1 MKRSRLLRRLMTL
14 SVVSEVIYMFFI
26 TILLIFRPAFYDDAL
41 IKFFKI
47 EISEVPANNPDMTLA
62 AVLLGGVII
71 YFILWFLLKLMMDKD
86 MDPQIIGLLSFLMLP
101 ASTIIS
107 RLLFSKA
114 VRSAAELGA
123 DVKAFT
129 QTHFRIL
136 EYCGWANL
144 AAYIFML
151 MGYAVC
157 RQRFCDLD

>member
-107 RLLFSKA
+107 RLLFPKA

-151 MGYAVC
+151 MGFAVC

>member
-26 TILLIFRPAFYDDAL
+26 TVLLIFRPAFYDDAL
-41 IKFFKI
+41 IKI
-47 EISEVPANNPDMTLA
+47 YNIDISEVPVNNPDMTLA
-62 AVLLGGVII
+62 AVLLGGVIL
-71 YFILWFLLKLMMDKD
+71 YFIFWFLLKLMMDKD
-86 MDPQIIGLLSFLMLP
+86 MDPQLIGVLSFLMLP
-101 ASTIIS
+101 ASTIVS

-129 QTHFRIL
+129 QAHFRIM

-144 AAYIFML
+144 AAFIFML
-151 MGYAVC
+151 MAYAVC
-157 RQRFCDLD
+157 RQRFSDLD